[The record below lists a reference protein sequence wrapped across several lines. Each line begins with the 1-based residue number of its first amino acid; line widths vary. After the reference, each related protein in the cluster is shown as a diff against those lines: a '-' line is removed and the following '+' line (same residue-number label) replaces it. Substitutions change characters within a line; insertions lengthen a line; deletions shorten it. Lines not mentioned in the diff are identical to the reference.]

1 MLCSANCRLVRVSHF
16 DTLPNCYMHIISL
29 QSQGGEVVVVVGGL
43 LISSRIIVI
52 VWRRGGGGKLCFFL
66 ACTPAQ
72 GEQLLLIN
80 RHHLPVM

>member
-29 QSQGGEVVVVVGGL
+29 QSQGGGGGV
-43 LISSRIIVI
+43 LISSSIIVI